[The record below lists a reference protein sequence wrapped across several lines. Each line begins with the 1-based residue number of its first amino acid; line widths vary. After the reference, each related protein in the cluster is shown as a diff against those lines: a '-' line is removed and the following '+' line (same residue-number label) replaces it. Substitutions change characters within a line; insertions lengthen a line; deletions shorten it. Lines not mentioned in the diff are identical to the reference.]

1 MPPYIEKWGA
11 AGNGIADLELVG
23 VLGPNGPGLP
33 PSGSIT
39 GSAAGWGDESLFGS
53 AVNEIPLANFNYAAT
68 GVRIPYVA
76 TCSMVFPDE
85 QYLQL

>member
-39 GSAAGWGDESLFGS
+39 RSAAGCGDESLFGL

-68 GVRIPYVA
+68 GVRVPYESKCSVA
-76 TCSMVFPDE
+76 FPDE
-85 QYLQL
+85 RDLRL